1 MKYQTGCVYFLIK
14 NKTFKQLIL
23 HVSTE
28 INGFILISKL
38 TYLPERGNE
47 KEWYICTPSDVYTF
61 FSYLNVWKERLGK
74 SK

>member
-47 KEWYICTPSDVYTF
+47 KE
-61 FSYLNVWKERLGK
+61 
-74 SK
+74 